1 MGNLYEEYGLKNTM
15 ENKPFSISFIDSF
28 LDCPYRCFMTYI
40 AGLWPESNG
49 SLPLVFGSGCHS
61 GLEVMNLSIMHDQR
75 NLCNDCPH
83 ECKLLPEVDGSMK
96 PYERRLLRKS
106 IRERALEVPVKECAV
121 KRRMLKS
128 FGDVFS
134 ISAQQNI
141 FEAMKEADPTKSDE
155 EIREKLKEHEEIA
168 EGCMF
173 DMAFKTQPVGMP
185 VLIEQNLQG
194 VINNTKITG
203 FVDLCLMTDG
213 DTGPEYFLA
222 DYKTASPGKET
233 EPLRQLS
240 LYVYLVE
247 KMMEAKETPLKIDFI
262 SALYMIKK
270 KRPAKPRVPFEQT
283 KLKYW
288 DLRKEKDLVADKIR
302 EVGDDIN
309 QIQEC
314 LHKGVF
320 FKNRR
325 SNGCNWC
332 ENKALCY
339 NTRLFERKLEE
350 VRAKK
355 AAEARAEAAPK
366 VSEED

>member
-40 AGLWPESNG
+40 AGLWPETNG

-61 GLEVMNLSIMHDQR
+61 GLEAMNMSIMHEKR

-83 ECKLLPEVDGSMK
+83 ECKLLPEVDGTLK
-96 PYERRLLRKS
+96 PFKRRLLRKEL
-106 IRERALEVPVKECAV
+106 REKALDVPIKECAV
-121 KRRMLKS
+121 KRRMLKG
-128 FGDVFS
+128 FYNEFTETR
-134 ISAQQNI
+134 QNEI
-141 FEAMKEADPTKSDE
+141 FAATKAADPTKSDE
-155 EIREKLKEHEEIA
+155 EIRERLKEHEEIA

-173 DMAFKTQPVGMP
+173 DMAFRTQPVGMP

-194 VINNTKITG
+194 VIEGTKITG

-213 DTGPEYFLA
+213 DTRPEFLLA

-247 KMMEAKETPLKIDFI
+247 KMMEAKDEPLKIDFI

-270 KRPAKPRVPFEQT
+270 KKPAKPRVPFEQT
-283 KLKYW
+283 KLKFW
-288 DLRKEKDLVADKIR
+288 DLRKEKDLVDNKINEVR
-302 EVGDDIN
+302 EDIK

-325 SNGCNWC
+325 SMGCNWC

-339 NTRLFERKLEE
+339 NTRLFEQKLEE
-350 VRAKK
+350 KRVK
-355 AAEARAEAAPK
+355 AAMEARQQAQELN
-366 VSEED
+366 E